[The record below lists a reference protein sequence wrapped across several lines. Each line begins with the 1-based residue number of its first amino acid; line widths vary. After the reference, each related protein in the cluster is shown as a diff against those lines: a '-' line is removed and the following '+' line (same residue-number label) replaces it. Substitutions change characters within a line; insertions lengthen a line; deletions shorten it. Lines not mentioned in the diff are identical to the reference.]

1 MRLEKHR
8 VWCETGIV
16 LAVCFGSLGPA
27 IAQTE
32 LRPTP
37 EYFAEAVFDMSMAQ
51 ALARSCA
58 TISVDPIRSGARAE
72 ALLGQLSDDG
82 FDATAPHEQMDDP
95 DGAIEVL
102 QLAFVERYDLNA
114 PGEEQVCE
122 VAMAEMTAES
132 GIGLLLVEV
141 PG

>member
-1 MRLEKHR
+1 MRFRHDR
-8 VWCETGIV
+8 VWCKTGIA
-16 LAVCFGSLGPA
+16 LAVSFAALGPA
-27 IAQTE
+27 LAQAE

-37 EYFAEAVFDMSMAQ
+37 DYFAEAVFDMSMAQ

-58 TISVDPIRSGARAE
+58 TISVDPVSSGARAE
-72 ALLGQLSDDG
+72 ALLGQLSEDG